1 MTCSKCH
8 TEIVELPR
16 YDLFYNAVKWSF
28 CSRVCLVEFIAPE
41 INKVCVPRQWIPTDD
56 EVERMSQ

>member
-1 MTCSKCH
+1 MTCTKCQS
-8 TEIVELPR
+8 EIAELPH

-41 INKVCVPRQWIPTDD
+41 ISKAVVPKHWIPTP
-56 EVERMSQ
+56 EEEERMSQ